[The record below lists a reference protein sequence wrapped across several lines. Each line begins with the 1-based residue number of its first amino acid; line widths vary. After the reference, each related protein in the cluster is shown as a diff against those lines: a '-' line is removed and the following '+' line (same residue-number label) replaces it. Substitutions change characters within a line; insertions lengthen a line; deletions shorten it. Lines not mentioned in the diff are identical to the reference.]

1 MTATVP
7 EGWSGIR
14 GSTFANL
21 FQLNDDL
28 PTGAIGAWRCRTA
41 SSSTPV
47 SPGMMDPPLG
57 PTVDDFVTALAEVPG
72 YTTTEPTD
80 VDLFSGT
87 PAPTSRRSDSLR
99 SPSPPTASRTPGTPS
114 YDETAPYDS
123 NDQHH
128 RLWVLDV
135 DGVRVVVDLVG
146 ANALPHPTGTD
157 P

>member
-80 VDLFSGT
+80 VDLFGYSGT
-87 PAPTSRRSDSLR
+87 YIEEIGLPSVAQSADGFSHPWNTKLRRDR
-99 SPSPPTASRTPGTPS
+99 P
-114 YDETAPYDS
+114 
-123 NDQHH
+123 
-128 RLWVLDV
+128 V
-135 DGVRVVVDLVG
+135 
-146 ANALPHPTGTD
+146 
-157 P
+157 